1 MFFFSLWKR
10 QDPFPR
16 LNVSQLRY
24 RTLHSYDPSLLQGM
38 LRASSGWQDSTQQYS
53 GTRLGVLRGID
64 SVHVLIFGAFVE
76 LCCEHKGVLQSWKQW
91 GPADFFC
98 VFPSRFSSGLSLNA
112 HVGFL
117 VPVQWLPSSYSL
129 SGGGCEIWNVSKTSG
144 RKWGGGG
151 RHTALAKRYR
161 LWSAAKALD

>member
-1 MFFFSLWKR
+1 MEKAGSLPKTECQSAPL
-10 QDPFPR
+10 QDLAFLRSFTITRHAESIFR
-16 LNVSQLRY
+16 LAV
-24 RTLHSYDPSLLQGM
+24 
-38 LRASSGWQDSTQQYS
+38 QYS
-53 GTRLGVLRGID
+53 GTQLGVLRGID

-98 VFPSRFSSGLSLNA
+98 VFQSRFSSGLSLNA

-129 SGGGCEIWNVSKTSG
+129 SGGGCEIWNASKASG

-151 RHTALAKRYR
+151 SHTALAKRYR
-161 LWSAAKALD
+161 PWSAAKALD